1 MHILFE
7 VAAAGLV
14 TIPLYA
20 VGRAYRQTH
29 SVRLLLAFAAFA
41 VLELRFAVILAVH
54 SFFFIDHALEE
65 TIDFLADML
74 AIGLFAAAFLLTA
87 RWTRDRTHV
96 DLA

>member
-1 MHILFE
+1 MHILLE
-7 VAAAGLV
+7 IAAAGLV

-20 VGRAYRQTH
+20 VGRAYRQTR

-41 VLELRFAVILAVH
+41 LLELRFSVILAVH

-65 TIDFLADML
+65 TIGFLVDMFVI
-74 AIGLFAAAFLLTA
+74 ALFAAAFLVTT
-87 RWTRDRTHV
+87 RWTRDRTRV

>member
-7 VAAAGLV
+7 IAAAGLV

-20 VGRAYRQTH
+20 VARAYRQTR

-41 VLELRFAVILAVH
+41 ILELRFSVILAVH
-54 SFFFIDHALEE
+54 SFFFIDHTLEE
-65 TIDFLADML
+65 TINFLADMV
-74 AIGLFAAAFLLTA
+74 AIGLLAAAFLITT
-87 RWTRDRTHV
+87 RWSRDRTRA